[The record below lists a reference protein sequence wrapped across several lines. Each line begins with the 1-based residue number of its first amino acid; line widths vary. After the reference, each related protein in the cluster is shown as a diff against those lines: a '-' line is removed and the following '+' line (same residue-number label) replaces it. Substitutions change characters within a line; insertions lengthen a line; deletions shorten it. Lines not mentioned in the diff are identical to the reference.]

1 MAPTIGAMNT
11 PTPPSTP
18 RPASVS
24 LYLRVDGSLLI
35 VRDGQDIEM
44 KLTPRQLLELGMDAL
59 QLAAQQEPMLMDD
72 VAEVLANTRIP
83 TVQEAGHVPH

>member
-44 KLTPRQLLELGMDAL
+44 KLTPRQLLEL
-59 QLAAQQEPMLMDD
+59 LMDD